1 MDSPVIKSRAKLLQ
15 KYVSD
20 ENKELQALYSLQA
33 LVVKLD
39 QPASK
44 CYVWDDEVAL
54 VQTQSSITVSFV
66 LSVWL
71 GNSNRMWFGR
81 FGSKPA

>member
-1 MDSPVIKSRAKLLQ
+1 MDNPVIKSRAKLLQ

-20 ENKELQALYSLQA
+20 EHKELQALYGLQA

-44 CYVWDDEVAL
+44 CVGSGQMSSDEGAC
-54 VQTQSSITVSFV
+54 
-66 LSVWL
+66 L
-71 GNSNRMWFGR
+71 GKENVVCEIN
-81 FGSKPA
+81 